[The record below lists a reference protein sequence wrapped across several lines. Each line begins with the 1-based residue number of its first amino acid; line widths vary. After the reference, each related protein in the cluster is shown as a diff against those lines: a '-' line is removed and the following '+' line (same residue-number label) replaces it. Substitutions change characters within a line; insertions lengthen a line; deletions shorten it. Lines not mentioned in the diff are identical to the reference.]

1 MKYWFYSEGN
11 ILGPY
16 APVDLLSLP
25 AFSQGS
31 LVCSETATGD
41 NPGDWKAAEGVAEIA
56 EAMSVGVG
64 GVISSRV
71 GGISGMYELETGRS
85 SSVGAAY
92 YETKNDQPYGYE
104 NLLNTIDNILGAK
117 ESEASGKPAND
128 YELMDRFDIR
138 LSKIQEELEAA
149 RWEKNLLLEKIR
161 AKESEERKNRERI
174 AELEGR
180 LKGAID
186 KTEINEKELSQIQ
199 HLTELSAEAGT
210 IKKIEE
216 LRKEDFADGFHAAS
230 LPVVRPAG
238 ESGILKNIPAS
249 QGISPDRTVAEGKDL
264 KDNSALTSRKLRSL
278 GRSPAPVTPV
288 SSEEHKGS
296 VAGSESF
303 PAAANAA
310 PKDVMPTL
318 PRQAADI
325 VYDFTVMAG
334 QNAESEKVQAKDEV
348 VSQPIQPASQPVPQA
363 HPQNAW
369 QPQPAPV
376 QPQYSWQPAPQVQPP
391 QQQNSWQPAAFSAPA
406 GEIPTFNPIAEM
418 VPGSGI
424 SARKETDVTDKAG
437 VSPQKQ
443 KDNAMKS
450 AQAPGKGRGKIA
462 FISILI
468 IFGAVAAGGLGYFFL
483 GGGVSFSEFSLLNFA
498 GGGKSKKASFSTQIE
513 PKAEKSYDKTAA
525 AEEAGTSSAEQIGRV
540 EAQPAPAP
548 ASSGAGK
555 SAFENENTRKAL
567 ETVKSYKL
575 SGGRGTVASWFANSF
590 LSTSSSGSNEEWSA
604 TILHGDIF
612 VVQYRLLRPKQDP
625 LIYQFEVD
633 VAKNIIVR
641 GINNNAIELL
651 DFSSKATA
659 RAEIAPKPNA
669 RKTAPK
675 AGKSRG
681 IPILPLPDEPAK
693 LVQEADPTGFEA
705 ITPEGNEKVKYIMAQ
720 ESDEELF

>member
-31 LVCSETATGD
+31 LVCSETSTGD
-41 NPGDWKAAEGVAEIA
+41 TPGDWKAAEGVAEIA

-64 GVISSRV
+64 GVISSRA

-104 NLLNTIDNILGAK
+104 NLLNTIDSILGAK
-117 ESEASGKPAND
+117 ESETSVSGKPAND

-161 AKESEERKNRERI
+161 AKESEELKNRERI

-186 KTEINEKELSQIQ
+186 KTDINEKELSQIQ
-199 HLTELSAEAGT
+199 HLTELSAGAGT
-210 IKKIEE
+210 LKKIEE
-216 LRKEDFADGFHAAS
+216 LKKEDFTDGFRASPSPAA
-230 LPVVRPAG
+230 RPGG
-238 ESGILKNIPAS
+238 ESGILKSIPTS
-249 QGISPDRTVAEGKDL
+249 KGISPDRIVADGKEV
-264 KDNSALTSRKLRSL
+264 KDDSALTSRKLRSL
-278 GRSPAPVTPV
+278 GRTPAPVTPI
-288 SSEEHKGS
+288 SNEEHKGS
-296 VAGSESF
+296 ATDSGYF
-303 PAAANAA
+303 PATANTA

-318 PRQAADI
+318 PRQAADV
-325 VYDFTVMAG
+325 VYDFTAMTG
-334 QNAESEKVQAKDEV
+334 QSAENEKIQAKSETAP
-348 VSQPIQPASQPVPQA
+348 QPIQPAQQPVVKQSAPQA
-363 HPQNAW
+363 HPQNSW
-369 QPQPAPV
+369 QPQPSPV
-376 QPQYSWQPAPQVQPP
+376 QPQYSWQPAALSSSPLDI
-391 QQQNSWQPAAFSAPA
+391 PAFKPVP
-406 GEIPTFNPIAEM
+406 ET

-424 SARKETDVTDKAG
+424 PASKETDAADKAG
-437 VSPQKQ
+437 VLPQKQ
-443 KDNAMKS
+443 KDDPIKNV
-450 AQAPGKGRGKIA
+450 QPTGKGRGKIA

-483 GGGVSFSEFSLLNFA
+483 GEGSSFSEFSLLNFA
-498 GGGKSKKASFSTQIE
+498 GGGKSKKASFSTQVE
-513 PKAEKSYDKTAA
+513 PKADKADDKTAA
-525 AEEAGTSSAEQIGRV
+525 AGDVQAFPADQREQG
-540 EAQPAPAP
+540 EAQS
-548 ASSGAGK
+548 ASTAGSSTPDK
-555 SAFENENTRKAL
+555 PAFEAASNENTRKAL
-567 ETVKSYKL
+567 ETVKGYKL

-590 LSTSSSGSNEEWSA
+590 LSNSSSGSNEEWSA

-659 RAEIAPKPNA
+659 RAEFAPKPKA
-669 RKTAPK
+669 RKAAPK

-693 LVQEADPTGFEA
+693 LVQEEDPTGFEA
-705 ITPEGNEKVKYIMAQ
+705 IAPAGNEKVKYIMAQ